1 MKFLRK
7 TTSGFTV
14 LEVLIVLTIIIIL
27 LSIAL
32 PALERARVRSYNEK
46 IVTDVKV
53 MALGLEQFKQSCG
66 EYPAE
71 ITAGEPCNDSNS
83 EVTLREFIPVIN
95 DYSFNE
101 SAVEKG
107 KVANILYFPFSTG
120 NADFC
125 TGFHIGAQL
134 RDGGNSSNIETFVG
148 DMDFNSD
155 SPDYQ
160 PCFKTTNTRGFKGET
175 NLFDIVRQ

>member
-66 EYPAE
+66 DYPAE
-71 ITAGEPCNDSNS
+71 IKADTSCDDDKNS
-83 EVTLREFIPVIN
+83 EVTLREFIPSIN
-95 DYSFNE
+95 DYSFNGIG
-101 SAVEKG
+101 AEK
-107 KVANILYFPFSTG
+107 KTVANILYFPFSTDK
-120 NADFC
+120 ADFC

-134 RDGGNSSNIETFVG
+134 RDGGDNSSNIETFVG
-148 DMDFNSD
+148 DMDFD
-155 SPDYQ
+155 SESLTG
-160 PCFKTTNTRGFKGET
+160 CNGTSARGFNGSIPGI
-175 NLFDIVRQ
+175 FDIVRQ